1 MVIGSLAPVAIVAA
15 ASIPAGLLVSVVVVR
30 ESATSNLRT
39 VAMVTASVAIGVWAA
54 LVMPTV
60 WLLGATL
67 ALGWTLLALGLV
79 DLFAFRLPDIL
90 TLPLTAAGLL
100 LSLWLPDHDPL
111 AHLVGAAV
119 GFLVLYL
126 IAIIYR
132 RVRAREGLG
141 LGDAKLAAAAGAWLG
156 WQVLPLVIL
165 VASVAGLLW
174 VAVGVCFRG
183 RRALDEQVP
192 FGVPLCIAFWFEW
205 LFLNNA
211 LF

>member
-1 MVIGSLAPVAIVAA
+1 MVPGSLATVAIAA
-15 ASIPAGLLVSVVVVR
+15 AISVPAGLLVSVITAR
-30 ESATSNLRT
+30 ETETS
-39 VAMVTASVAIGVWAA
+39 GV
-54 LVMPTV
+54 P
-60 WLLGATL
+60 TL
-67 ALGWTLLALGLV
+67 AV
-79 DLFAFRLPDIL
+79 I
-90 TLPLTAAGLL
+90 
-100 LSLWLPDHDPL
+100 
-111 AHLVGAAV
+111 GAAA

-126 IAIIYR
+126 IAVIYR
-132 RVRAREGLG
+132 RARAREGLG

-183 RRALDEQVP
+183 RHALEEQVP